1 MKLARA
7 CRICQPKLHCLQIRP
22 GFGGSLSRKIMYQC
36 RVKFVFSNVVNNFF
50 YEKVQLYIYF
60 ITFTPENYFT
70 MNKNSFIYRAFDLYY
85 DGFKHMTVGKTL
97 WAVIL
102 IKLFIMFAILKVFF
116 FPNFIKQN
124 TQKGNEAEF
133 VSTEMIKRTIH

>member
-1 MKLARA
+1 MSYA
-7 CRICQPKLHCLQIRP
+7 CRICFPTLCCLQKRP
-22 GFGGSLSRKIMYQC
+22 GFGRWLSRKIMHPY
-36 RVKFVFSNVVNNFF
+36 RLEFVSSNIVNNFF

-97 WAVIL
+97 WTVIL

-116 FPNFIKQN
+116 FPDFIKQN
-124 TQKGNEAEF
+124 SQKGDEADF
-133 VSTEMIKRTIH
+133 VSTEMIKRNIH